1 MESLDILKIAVK
13 AADSKKGREI
23 RVIKIRDIS
32 VLADYFVFVSG
43 DSNTQTKAIA
53 DEIEFRLTE
62 AGERPDHI
70 EGRGSGWICID
81 CASVV
86 IHVFHKEQRQYY
98 RLERLWEDGEEINAE
113 ELLNA

>member
-32 VLADYFVFVSG
+32 VLADYFVFDSG

-53 DEIEFRLTE
+53 DEIEFKLTE
-62 AGERPDHI
+62 AADIIGYELNEDAHSSLHDALATLAIENFIKSYQPPEEGE
-70 EGRGSGWICID
+70 
-81 CASVV
+81 AV
-86 IHVFHKEQRQYY
+86 Y
-98 RLERLWEDGEEINAE
+98 
-113 ELLNA
+113 